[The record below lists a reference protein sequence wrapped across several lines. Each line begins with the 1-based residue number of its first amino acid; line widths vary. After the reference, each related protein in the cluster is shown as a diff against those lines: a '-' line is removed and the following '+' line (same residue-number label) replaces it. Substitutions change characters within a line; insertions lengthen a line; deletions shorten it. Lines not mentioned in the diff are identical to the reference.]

1 MTVLFRASYWLWPHF
16 ILNLTWPFWYR
27 FTFRTCSGV
36 SFSSLATCSIIDS
49 MKNTTWLEAKRTKTI
64 SVKKKNLY
72 LSYHNIPINR
82 PRWSF
87 ETASVSYFTPVLS
100 VTQPQLRG
108 KCLLRRLATAGSNC
122 FYMSKKNFSSTT
134 FIRRNL
140 RIFIK
145 KSAKIVH
152 IVDR

>member
-64 SVKKKNLY
+64 SVKKKKTCTCHTII
-72 LSYHNIPINR
+72 S
-82 PRWSF
+82 
-87 ETASVSYFTPVLS
+87 
-100 VTQPQLRG
+100 QLIAPGDRL
-108 KCLLRRLATAGSNC
+108 KLHQFLISLRFCLLHNLNCVASACYAGYRRVQLFLHVKKKTSRAPHSSVEIFASS
-122 FYMSKKNFSSTT
+122 SKNRQKLFT
-134 FIRRNL
+134 
-140 RIFIK
+140 
-145 KSAKIVH
+145 
-152 IVDR
+152 

>member
-49 MKNTTWLEAKRTKTI
+49 MKNTTWLEAKRAKTI
-64 SVKKKNLY
+64 SVKKKTCTCHTII
-72 LSYHNIPINR
+72 S
-82 PRWSF
+82 
-87 ETASVSYFTPVLS
+87 
-100 VTQPQLRG
+100 QLIAPGDRL
-108 KCLLRRLATAGSNC
+108 KLHQFLISLRFCLLHNLNCVASACYAGYRRVQL
-122 FYMSKKNFSSTT
+122 FLHVKKKNFSSTT
-134 FIRRNL
+134 FMRRNL